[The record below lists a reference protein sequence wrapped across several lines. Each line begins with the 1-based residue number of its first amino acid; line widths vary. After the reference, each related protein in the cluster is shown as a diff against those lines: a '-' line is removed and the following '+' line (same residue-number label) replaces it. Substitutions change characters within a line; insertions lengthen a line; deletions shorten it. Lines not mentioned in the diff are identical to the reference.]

1 MKIFKKLSP
10 QKIFLTSLLTYLAI
24 VPSGCTPSEILSKVP
39 FIKPPAKQVELTYW
53 GLFEPEEVFQPLVE
67 EYQKENPNVKI
78 TYEQRAYSDLGQ
90 YKETLLTR
98 LREGTGPDIFRL
110 HETWIPQFAAELSP
124 LPSEVMSA
132 AEFSNSFYPVAE
144 NTLSYQ
150 SQLYALPLMYDG
162 LMLFYNTQ
170 HFAEIGLTNPP
181 ADWEELRDAGVRL
194 TKTNEETKRIT
205 RAGAALGTAN
215 NVAHFSDILG
225 LMFAQSKISFPRD
238 LTSAGARDALVFYA
252 NFVTKDKVWEATFPN
267 SVEAFAQGKV
277 SMIFAPSWRVFDIQN
292 LNPGLDFAT
301 AAVPQIPSLPQEEGA
316 VVNWASFW
324 AEGVNLDSENAAAAW
339 AFLQFLSE
347 PENLR
352 LLYSEEAKLREFGEP
367 YSRKDLGSVLL
378 TNDYLAP
385 LIDGAP
391 TAASSIIADASGND
405 IYVDAVA
412 EAVNGVLQGKDVDQ
426 ILTTLKTTIERLGSV
441 GQ

>member
-1 MKIFKKLSP
+1 
-10 QKIFLTSLLTYLAI
+10 
-24 VPSGCTPSEILSKVP
+24 
-39 FIKPPAKQVELTYW
+39 
-53 GLFEPEEVFQPLVE
+53 
-67 EYQKENPNVKI
+67 
-78 TYEQRAYSDLGQ
+78 
-90 YKETLLTR
+90 
-98 LREGTGPDIFRL
+98 
-110 HETWIPQFAAELSP
+110 
-124 LPSEVMSA
+124 
-132 AEFSNSFYPVAE
+132 
-144 NTLSYQ
+144 
-150 SQLYALPLMYDG
+150 MYDG

-181 ADWEELRDAGVRL
+181 VDWEGFREAAVRL
-194 TKTNEETKRIT
+194 TKTDEETKKIT

-238 LTSAGARDALVFYA
+238 LTSAGARDALVFYT
-252 NFVTKDKVWEATFPN
+252 NFVTKDKVWEATFSN

-301 AAVPQIPSLPQEEGA
+301 AAVPQIPSLPQEGET

-339 AFLQFLSE
+339 AFLKVLSE

-391 TAASSIIADASGND
+391 TATSSIITDASGND
-405 IYVDAVA
+405 VYVDAVA
-412 EAVNGVLQGKDVDQ
+412 EAVNGLLQGKDVDQ
-426 ILTTLKTTIERLGSV
+426 MLTTLKTTIERLGSV

>member
-1 MKIFKKLSP
+1 MKVFKKRPL
-10 QKIFLTSLLTYLAI
+10 QKIFLTSLLAYLVI
-24 VPSGCTPSEILSKVP
+24 IPSGCNIP
-39 FIKPPAKQVELTYW
+39 FIKPPTKQVELTYW
-53 GLFEPEEVFQPLVE
+53 GLFEPQEVFQPLIE

-78 TYEQRAYSDLGQ
+78 TYEQRAYSDLAQ

-110 HETWIPQFAAELSP
+110 HETWIPQFASELSP

-132 AEFSNSFYPVAE
+132 ADFSNNFYPVAE

-150 SQLYALPLMYDG
+150 NQLYALPLMYDG

-181 ADWEELRDAGVRL
+181 VDWEGFREAAVRL
-194 TKTNEETKRIT
+194 TKTDEETKKIT

-238 LTSAGARDALVFYA
+238 LTSAGARDALVFYT
-252 NFVTKDKVWEATFPN
+252 NFVTKDKVWEATFSN

-301 AAVPQIPSLPQEEGA
+301 AAVPQIPSLPQEGET

-339 AFLQFLSE
+339 AFLKVLSE

-391 TAASSIIADASGND
+391 TATSSIITDASGND
-405 IYVDAVA
+405 VYVDAVA
-412 EAVNGVLQGKDVDQ
+412 EAVNGLLQGKDVDQ
-426 ILTTLKTTIERLGSV
+426 MLTTLKTTIERLGSV